1 MKIVGTG
8 CGPGMLTR
16 EAILAIEGADRIYGS
31 ERAIE
36 MVREY
41 IRSDCRVEKIRDYKN
56 LQDLPRDSVVLSTGD
71 PMLAGLGN
79 LAGDVV
85 PGISSLQ
92 VAAARLHVPLARV
105 SVVLAH
111 GRNHETACAE
121 TAGELL
127 RGKIVFLV
135 ADPGF
140 DVPGLA
146 ELLVRSNRDTKIAI
160 CEDLGYPGEQI
171 RVGSCGEPPQPGST
185 LFALLIGDF

>member
-8 CGPGMLTR
+8 CGPGMLTD
-16 EAILAIEGADRIYGS
+16 EAIRAIRGARKIYGS
-31 ERAIE
+31 GRAIA

-41 IRSDCRVEKIRDYKN
+41 IGKDCTLEVIGDYRN
-56 LQDLPRDSVVLSTGD
+56 LGSLPKDSVVLSTGD

-79 LAGDVV
+79 LTGDVI

-92 VAAARLHVPLARV
+92 VTTARLHVPIARV

-111 GRNHETACAE
+111 GRDHDAAVLETI
-121 TAGELL
+121 GELS

-135 ADPGF
+135 ADPGLN
-140 DVPGLA
+140 VSGLA
-146 ELLVRSNRDTKIAI
+146 ESLVSGYRDTKIAL

-171 RVGSCGEPPQPGST
+171 RIGSCREPPVPGSP
-185 LFALLIGDF
+185 LFSILIGDF

>member
-8 CGPGMLTR
+8 CGPGMLTEEAIRAIR
-16 EAILAIEGADRIYGS
+16 EAGKIFGS
-31 ERAIE
+31 ERAIA

-41 IRSDCRVEKIRDYKN
+41 IPGDCIVEKIRDYKN
-56 LQDLPRDSVVLSTGD
+56 LDSLPRDSVILSTGD

-79 LAGDVV
+79 LAGEVI

-92 VAAARLHVPLARV
+92 VASARLRIPLARV

-111 GRNHETACAE
+111 GRDHGAAFSETI
-121 TAGELL
+121 GELS

-140 DVPGLA
+140 DVRGLA
-146 ELLVRSNRDTKIAI
+146 ESLIPVFSDTKIAV

-171 RVGSCGEPPQPGST
+171 RVGSGREPPVPGSS
-185 LFALLIGDF
+185 LFSLMIGDF